1 MSSETTRKE
10 LDADLRV
17 VLGNAAGRRFFWRLL
32 TQAGL
37 QSSSFVMG
45 DQSAT
50 AFNEGR
56 RSVALALLTE
66 AQRVAPELYTT
77 ALREQLDAQELAERA
92 RQKRKDAASEPPTT
106 G

>member
-1 MSSETTRKE
+1 MSTETKKAE
-10 LDADLRV
+10 LDADLRL
-17 VLGNAAGRRFFWRLL
+17 VLSTPAGRRFFWRVL

-37 QSSSFVMG
+37 QSTSFVMG

-56 RSVALALLTE
+56 RSVALALLLE
-66 AQRVAPELYTT
+66 AQQVAPELYT
-77 ALREQLDAQELAERA
+77 AGLREQLDAQESAAQARKARA
-92 RQKRKDAASEPPTT
+92 TE